1 MLIIQPKDLFGE
13 LGFFRNKPRMASAI
27 TKTFCTINL
36 ILRKE
41 FYDFL
46 NGHPEFKVIYT
57 TIYL

>member
-1 MLIIQPKDLFGE
+1 
-13 LGFFRNKPRMASAI
+13 MASAI